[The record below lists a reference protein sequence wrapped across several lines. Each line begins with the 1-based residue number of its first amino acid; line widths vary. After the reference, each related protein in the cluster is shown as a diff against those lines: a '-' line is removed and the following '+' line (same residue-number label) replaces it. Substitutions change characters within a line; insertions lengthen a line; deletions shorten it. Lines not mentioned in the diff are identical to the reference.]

1 MVQGSRVSADHI
13 NALSNRVIGGCIE
26 VHRHLGPGLLESVY
40 EACVCRELT
49 ELAIPFECQK
59 PLPVYYKGEQ
69 VDCGYRLDIFVDE
82 CLILELKCVE
92 QLLPIHTAQLM
103 TYLRLSNTKLGLLV
117 NFNVPILKQGIKRVV
132 NGLPNRSPSRSSRL
146 SGESDRMVK

>member
-1 MVQGSRVSADHI
+1 
-13 NALSNRVIGGCIE
+13 
-26 VHRHLGPGLLESVY
+26 
-40 EACVCRELT
+40 VCRELT
-49 ELAIPFECQK
+49 ELVIPFECQK

-117 NFNVPILKQGIKRVV
+117 NFNVPILKQAS
-132 NGLPNRSPSRSSRL
+132 NAS
-146 SGESDRMVK
+146 